1 MCKLDLEIAYD
12 YVNWNF
18 RPYMEQ
24 CGFRKHEE
32 MGY

>member
-24 CGFRKHEE
+24 WEFRKHEE